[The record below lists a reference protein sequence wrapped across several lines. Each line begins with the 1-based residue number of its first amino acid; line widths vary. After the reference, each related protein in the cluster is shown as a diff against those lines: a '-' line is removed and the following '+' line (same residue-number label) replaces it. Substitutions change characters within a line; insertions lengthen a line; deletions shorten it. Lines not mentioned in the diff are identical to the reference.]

1 MVKMVPKYPLLVS
14 LSLLPLHLSHQ
25 PGGPRD
31 EELHQQHPG
40 EAANQHPVCIKPGQG
55 DCGEE
60 GDPDKDDVG
69 QVKVT
74 VILISLCHGVGD
86 HPDDRK
92 VSLIIL
98 IILHQTIT
106 SEYLWEQCR
115 QNGRSG
121 SAGETSVFS
130 SPY

>member
-1 MVKMVPKYPLLVS
+1 MLQVVSKDPLLVS

-25 PGGPRD
+25 PWGARD

-40 EAANQHPVCIKPGQG
+40 EAANQHPVCIEPGQG

-74 VILISLCHGVGD
+74 VILISLCHGVSD
-86 HPDDRK
+86 HPNDIK
-92 VSLIIL
+92 YWLMTLLIFL
-98 IILHQTIT
+98 
-106 SEYLWEQCR
+106 
-115 QNGRSG
+115 
-121 SAGETSVFS
+121 
-130 SPY
+130 

>member
-1 MVKMVPKYPLLVS
+1 MKGCNERILYSLPLPLPWSCMLEIVSKDPLLVS

-25 PGGPRD
+25 SGGARD

-40 EAANQHPVCIKPGQG
+40 EAAKKHPVCIEPGQG
-55 DCGEE
+55 DSGEE

-86 HPDDRK
+86 HPDDSK
-92 VSLIIL
+92 V
-98 IILHQTIT
+98 
-106 SEYLWEQCR
+106 
-115 QNGRSG
+115 
-121 SAGETSVFS
+121 
-130 SPY
+130 